1 MHEPLSTADVPP
13 QFLKDALLLGQIP
26 WRALPSDPRVS
37 YSLYI
42 PPRHYNPS
50 LTAASPPA
58 EKLPLLVYIH
68 GTRRNISAIDSSDDL
83 VPFAEETPCA
93 VLAPLFP
100 VGLDGVHD
108 LDSYKILASRT
119 LRADLALLAMLDEV
133 ARRWPGV
140 DAQRVYL
147 MGFSGGGQFA
157 HRFLYLYPERI
168 GAVSVGAP
176 GRVTML
182 DRTRQWPGGIGG
194 VEGLF
199 GRGVSVES
207 IRRVRIQ
214 LVVGREDNVL
224 HGGNGFWE
232 WVREFKAKAKAKERE
247 RSKAMI
253 GENGAMAEH
262 GIEHGDA
269 AEQSAGLEDMRQG
282 RLDTITELHALWRD
296 QGIHARLDIIE
307 GMAHEQKPA
316 RGVVLEF
323 LRGAML
329 SVRANGKAAV
339 H

>member
-1 MHEPLSTADVPP
+1 MATPLSTADVPP
-13 QFLKDALLLGQIP
+13 QLLKDALLLGHIP

-50 LTAASPPA
+50 LAAASPPA

-68 GTRRNISAIDSSDDL
+68 GTRRNISAIDSNDDL

-108 LDSYKILASRT
+108 LDSYKVLASRT

-133 ARRWPGV
+133 ARRWFGV

-147 MGFSGGGQFA
+147 MEFSGGGQFA

-168 GAVSVGAP
+168 RAVSVGAP

-182 DRTRQWPGGIGG
+182 DRTRRWPGGIGR

-199 GRGVSVES
+199 GRGVSVEG
-207 IRRVRIQ
+207 IRQVRIQ

-224 HGGNGFWE
+224 HGGEGFRE
-232 WVREFKAKAKAKERE
+232 WVKEFKAKAKKAKERA
-247 RSKAMI
+247 KAMT

-282 RLDTITELHALWRD
+282 RLDTVTELHALWRD
-296 QGIHARLDIIE
+296 QGIHAQLDIIQ

-316 RGVVLEF
+316 RGVMLEF

-329 SVRANGKAAV
+329 SVCANGGAAV
-339 H
+339 R